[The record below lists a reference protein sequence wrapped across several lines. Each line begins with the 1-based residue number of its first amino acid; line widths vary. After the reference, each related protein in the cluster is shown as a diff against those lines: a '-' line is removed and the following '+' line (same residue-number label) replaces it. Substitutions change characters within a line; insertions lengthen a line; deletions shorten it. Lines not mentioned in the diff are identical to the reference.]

1 MIGWMLAIALAV
13 TSPTSDLVPPA
24 PDQVMAMPP
33 ALQTML
39 HEQVIEPGRTQT
51 HRMQLL
57 FKLMSSDEGG
67 LAMQYHDQATQTVA
81 QAFQSRQANCLT
93 YTMMF
98 LAMAHAAG
106 LDAVPQEID
115 QTLAWQQ
122 RDNVVYRSNHG
133 NANVRIGVQRYLV
146 DVGSS
151 FVIAR
156 RAAHPI
162 SQQRL
167 LAQYYNNR
175 AVQLMT
181 NAQLPAALAH
191 AAIAIELDPDYPTTW
206 SNTGVLRTQN
216 GDVAGAEAA
225 YLHALSLDPRQASAL
240 FNLVSLYHRKGDE
253 QNAAML
259 RKRLEK
265 VQSSDPFHQF
275 MLAIEFEKQGDGAM
289 AASYYKRAI
298 RLHGGEHRF
307 YLGLARAHVLDGDTR
322 RARRALEHALALA
335 KDETTRAE
343 YRTALKTL
351 QDTGQLQ

>member
-1 MIGWMLAIALAV
+1 MIGWMLAAALAV
-13 TSPTSDLVPPA
+13 TSPASDLVPPA
-24 PDQVMAMPP
+24 PEQVMAMPP
-33 ALQTML
+33 ELQTML

-51 HRMQLL
+51 QRLQLL
-57 FKLMSSDEGG
+57 FKLMSSDAGG

-98 LAMAHAAG
+98 LAMANAAG
-106 LDAVPQEID
+106 LEAVPQEID

-122 RDNVVYRSNHG
+122 RENVVYRSNHV
-133 NANVRIGVQRYLV
+133 NAIVRIGVQRYLV

-156 RAAHPI
+156 HPAHPI
-162 SQQRL
+162 SGQRL

-181 NAQLPAALAH
+181 SGQLPAALAH
-191 AAIAIELDPDYPTTW
+191 ADVAIALDPGYPTTW

-225 YLHALSLDPRQASAL
+225 YLHALSLDPVQASAL
-240 FNLVSLYHRKGDE
+240 FNLVSLYHRNGDE
-253 QNAAML
+253 RKAAAL

-275 MLAIEFEKQGDGAM
+275 MLAVDFEKNGDGAM
-289 AASYYKRAI
+289 AARYYKRAI

-307 YLGLARAHVLDGDTR
+307 YLGLARAHVLDGDIR

-335 KDETTRAE
+335 TDEGTRAE
-343 YRTALKTL
+343 YRTALITL